1 MTLSR
6 RTLRLLVLS
15 AWAGCLLLLW
25 LTGGTGQYLGTRT
38 AWVVPFGGITL
49 TIATVLYALFSAEG
63 AAARTGVTRTEALGL
78 VALVLPVLVAFT
90 LADAALGSLAASRK
104 LSTRGLDLTQLIGNK
119 AAAGGET
126 SFASLDAAQEHPSQA
141 ADYSAQPGALV
152 KLQGFV
158 LQPPAHRGDSFRLA
172 RMFITCCVADSIAL
186 SARVLPPASAP
197 AYGKDTWLEVDG
209 AVAGRGRALRIR
221 ALRVTEIPKPR
232 QPYESFS
239 G

>member
-25 LTGGTGQYLGTRT
+25 LSGETGQYLGQRT
-38 AWVVPFGGITL
+38 AWVVPFGGIAL
-49 TIATVLYALFSAEG
+49 TVATVLYAIFSADG
-63 AAARTGVTRTEALGL
+63 AAARAGVSRVEGLGL
-78 VALVLPVLVAFT
+78 VALTLPVLVAFT
-90 LADAALGSLAASRK
+90 LADAALGSLAASHK
-104 LSTRGLDLTQLIGNK
+104 LSTRGLDLTQLIGK
-119 AAAGGET
+119 QAAAGGET
-126 SFASLDAAQEHPSQA
+126 SFVSLDVAQEHPDMA
-141 ADYSAQPGALV
+141 AKYGAAPGALV

-158 LQPPAHRGDSFRLA
+158 LQPAAGHGGSFRLA

-197 AYGKDTWLEVDG
+197 GYGKDTWLEVDG
-209 AVAGRGRALRIR
+209 AVEGRGKALRIR
-221 ALRVTEIPKPR
+221 AVRVTEIPKPR
-232 QPYESFS
+232 QPYESFA